1 MGLHSRGELGQDYS
15 VSQLQ
20 RCGIENKENRS
31 QNRRDSTAEGNRGRT
46 TIFHSYS
53 PSYVWEVGREPAE
66 SGTVFKKLE
75 KNGMV

>member
-53 PSYVWEVGREPAE
+53 PSYV
-66 SGTVFKKLE
+66 
-75 KNGMV
+75 

>member
-1 MGLHSRGELGQDYS
+1 MVKGGVAVDNIWQG
-15 VSQLQ
+15 
-20 RCGIENKENRS
+20 CGIENNENRS
-31 QNRRDSTAEGNRGRT
+31 QNRWDSTAEGNWGRA